1 MCILKALHFRLVP
14 SGYFCLIFCVTCAQ
28 LKYPF
33 SQLMKKIYFLG
44 LLLISCTAWLKAQ
57 DSTETIAPDRPGFGD
72 AVSIV
77 PLKNLQVETGFW
89 YEADKA
95 TPLTVRGIGLNST
108 LLRYGLGD
116 KVELRFDYNLWQNRT
131 TSSQVPAVPEVVETG
146 FFPLRLGM
154 KALLVENKS
163 WIPTVTFIG
172 MLGFPRVATD
182 AFQPSYLSP
191 DLQLSFANP
200 VNDWLTICYN
210 LGASWDGD
218 NPNPENYYALSTEF
232 SFSDKIGAYLQ
243 GHGSFQRTSLGGGK
257 VSTTQQTF
265 AEAGLMFYPKANIQ
279 VDLSGGI
286 RVSEYDEE
294 WIFYGAERNYYFLTA
309 GLSWRFPR

>member
-1 MCILKALHFRLVP
+1 
-14 SGYFCLIFCVTCAQ
+14 
-28 LKYPF
+28 
-33 SQLMKKIYFLG
+33 MKNYYLLG
-44 LLLISCTAWLKAQ
+44 LLLICSTAWLKAQ
-57 DSTETIAPDRPGFGD
+57 DTLETIAPDRPGFGD

-77 PLKNLQVETGFW
+77 PFKNLQVETGFW
-89 YEADKA
+89 YEEDK
-95 TPLTVRGIGLNST
+95 TTTVTTRGIGLNST
-108 LLRYGLGD
+108 LLRYGISE
-116 KVELRFDYNLWQNRT
+116 KVELRFDYNLWQNRVT
-131 TSSQVPAVPEVVETG
+131 TSAEPSTSEVVETG

-154 KALLVENKS
+154 KARLIENKS

-182 AFQPSYLSP
+182 AFQPAYLSP

-232 SFSDKIGAYLQ
+232 SFSNKMGAYLQ
-243 GHGSFQRTSLGGGK
+243 GHGSFQRTSEGGGK
-257 VSTTQQTF
+257 VSTTHQTF
-265 AEAGLMFYPKANIQ
+265 AEAGVMYYPRANIQ

-286 RVSEYDEE
+286 RASEYDKE
-294 WIFYGAERNYYFLTA
+294 WTSFGAERKYYFLTA

>member
-1 MCILKALHFRLVP
+1 
-14 SGYFCLIFCVTCAQ
+14 
-28 LKYPF
+28 
-33 SQLMKKIYFLG
+33 MKKIYFLG
-44 LLLISCTAWLKAQ
+44 LLLISSIAWLKAQ

-232 SFSDKIGAYLQ
+232 SFSDKIGGYLQ

-279 VDLSGGI
+279 IDLSGGV

-294 WIFYGAERNYYFLTA
+294 WIFFGPERSYYFVTA

>member
-1 MCILKALHFRLVP
+1 
-14 SGYFCLIFCVTCAQ
+14 
-28 LKYPF
+28 
-33 SQLMKKIYFLG
+33 MKKNYLLF
-44 LLLISCTAWLKAQ
+44 LLLCSLSSLYAQ

-232 SFSDKIGAYLQ
+232 SFSNKIGGYLQ

-279 VDLSGGI
+279 IDLSGGV

-294 WIFYGAERNYYFLTA
+294 WMFFGSERSYYFVTA

>member
-1 MCILKALHFRLVP
+1 
-14 SGYFCLIFCVTCAQ
+14 
-28 LKYPF
+28 
-33 SQLMKKIYFLG
+33 MKKIYLLG
-44 LLLISCTAWLKAQ
+44 LLLISSTAWLKAQ

-77 PLKNLQVETGFW
+77 PIKNLQVETGFW
-89 YEADKA
+89 YEKDKA
-95 TPLTVRGIGLNST
+95 TPLTAQGIGLNST

-116 KVELRFDYNLWQNRT
+116 RVELRFDYNLWQNRT
-131 TSSQVPAVPEVVETG
+131 SSSARPNDPEQVETG

-172 MLGFPRVATD
+172 MLGLPRIATD
-182 AFQPSYLSP
+182 VFQPAYLSP

-200 VNDWLTICYN
+200 INDWLTICYN

-243 GHGSFQRTSLGGGK
+243 GHGAFQRTSLGGGSI
-257 VSTTQQTF
+257 STTHQTF
-265 AEAGLMFYPKANIQ
+265 AEAGVMYYPKPNIQ

-286 RVSEYDEE
+286 RASEYNGE
-294 WIFYGAERNYYFLTA
+294 WSYFGAERSYYFLTA